1 MGRRGRTGEA
11 SEEAILVAHL
21 GFSCSLGEV
30 CMRREED
37 GRECHTG
44 KQGGK
49 AAAAMKSKENPRLCG
64 RASEEI

>member
-1 MGRRGRTGEA
+1 M
-11 SEEAILVAHL
+11 AHL

-30 CMRREED
+30 CTRREED
-37 GRECHTG
+37 RRERHTG